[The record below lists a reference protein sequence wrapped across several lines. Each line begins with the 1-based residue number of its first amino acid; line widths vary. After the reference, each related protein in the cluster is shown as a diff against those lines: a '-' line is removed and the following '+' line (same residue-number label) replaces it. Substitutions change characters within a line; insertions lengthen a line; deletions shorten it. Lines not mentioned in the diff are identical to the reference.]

1 MPSVLLS
8 LSNCPWQ
15 PLHDRQTPQALIIF
29 TEHPDMSFALYRR
42 PGAVV
47 FLDDDPDYLEM
58 VGEVMPPDWLVRLL
72 MRPVA
77 CIDMLLAEPPA
88 READIW
94 RQQEIVN
101 RWRGGVALIPQ
112 ILHYWREDGTTRFA
126 RTQVCV
132 VDYAMPS
139 MSGLRVLSELTP
151 WSGSRI
157 LLTGRADEQLAVSAF
172 NRGLIEQFIP
182 KQSPNIRLRLT
193 GAIQS
198 LLQKPDPRYEQ
209 VWRITLSREQSALL
223 DSPLISAALEKLAL
237 AQGWVEHVV
246 LGAPFGILALD
257 RKGHAVWLQLE
268 PSDRL
273 PELAEMAASQDW
285 DAQSVQEVA
294 EGKKIVDLEL
304 QLALGTNTPRLQ
316 PATAVECETSTLY
329 MALFQ
334 IDERW
339 APAAASSYERFIA
352 IHGQRT
358 LQD

>member
-1 MPSVLLS
+1 
-8 LSNCPWQ
+8 
-15 PLHDRQTPQALIIF
+15 
-29 TEHPDMSFALYRR
+29 MSFALYRR

-58 VGEVMPPDWLVRLL
+58 LAEVMPLDWLVRLL

-77 CIDMLLAEPPA
+77 CIEMLLAEPPA
-88 READIW
+88 READLW

-101 RWRGGVALIPQ
+101 RWREGVALIPQ

-132 VDYAMPS
+132 VDYSMPS

-182 KQSPNIRLRLT
+182 KQSPDIRLRLT
-193 GAIQS
+193 SAIQT
-198 LLQKPDPRYEQ
+198 LLHKPDPRYEQ
-209 VWRITLSREQSALL
+209 VWRVTLSREQNALL
-223 DSPLISAALEKLAL
+223 DDPFVSAALEKLAQ
-237 AQGWVEHVV
+237 AQGWIEHVV
-246 LGAPFGILALD
+246 IGAPFGILALSS
-257 RKGHAVWLQLE
+257 KGQAVWLQLE

-273 PELAEMAASQDW
+273 AELAEMAASQGW
-285 DAQSVQEVA
+285 DAASVQEVVD
-294 EGKKIVDLEL
+294 GKKIIDLEL
-304 QLALGTNTPRLQ
+304 QLAIGGDKPRLQ
-316 PATAVECETSTLY
+316 PATAMAGEKSTLY
-329 MALFQ
+329 MALFP
-334 IDERW
+334 IDERL
-339 APAAASSYERFIA
+339 APGTLSSHERFIA
-352 IHGQRT
+352 LHGERT